1 MAPFKREKIY
11 DLDTARLQ
19 VRKYCAYQDRCQSEV
34 EQRLRDMGL
43 QAAAAET
50 LLGEL
55 IEEGFLSEER
65 FARAYARGKHR
76 AKGWG
81 RVKIIHGLKAKRVPE
96 VCIRLGLSEIPEEEY
111 RASLQN
117 LLAKSWPWPDRAAAY
132 AATQALQR
140 KGYTW
145 EEIQAA
151 QAALDS
157 QADG

>member
-43 QAAAAET
+43 QVAAAET

-81 RVKIIHGLKAKRVPE
+81 RVKIIQGLKAKRVPE
-96 VCIRLGLSEIPEEEY
+96 ACIRLGLSEIPEEEY
-111 RASLQN
+111 RQSLHS

-132 AATQALQR
+132 AAS
-140 KGYTW
+140 
-145 EEIQAA
+145 QAA
-151 QAALDS
+151 QRRGFTWHEIQEAQRALEVE
-157 QADG
+157 GE